1 MSANDPRLHPASG
14 RDGFAMVTVLLTLI
28 VMSVVA
34 AVAIQVSLTDRQA
47 SWAMRE
53 GEGAHVSAE
62 GGAHREW
69 ANWPAKADSLAPG
82 DSLDLGWT
90 STADG
95 WRYHGM
101 IKRVDSGIG
110 QVMRVLRVEGRTAG
124 NRGGQRVIELW
135 NTTMPDLFP
144 WAIGGR
150 GDVLVD
156 NDALIDSYDSG
167 LGVYGGGNI
176 GAEGDV
182 HSNSDV
188 TISNNS
194 TVNGE
199 AGANGTVTMNNGG
212 VATGGTTNGVTPRD
226 YSTPPCPPPPFTLPV
241 DLPPGP
247 YVYDPSTGDLTV
259 DNKILLLPS
268 GTYHFHD
275 VTVKKPAGRFGPLP
289 GASITVFI
297 SGALTVQQQAKLNEG
312 GPPGAFAVF
321 GCGTATDAWRFN
333 NNSEAWGAFYAPDRD
348 IVIEN
353 DSDIYGAV
361 VGDRVTVWKGGT
373 GPVSVHYDEALSSF
387 NDAGARR
394 QIPRAWAQIAR

>member
-14 RDGFAMVTVLLTLI
+14 RNGFAMVTVLLTLI

-34 AVAIQVSLTDRQA
+34 AVAIRVSLTDRQA

-53 GEGAHVSAE
+53 GESAHVSAE

-156 NDALIDSYDSG
+156 NDALVDSYDSG
-167 LGVYGGGNI
+167 VGGYGGGNI

-199 AGANGTVTMNNGG
+199 AGANGTVTLSNGG

-226 YSTPPCPPPPFTLPV
+226 YSTPPCPA
-241 DLPPGP
+241 GP
-247 YVYDPSTGDLTV
+247 YTPALPLGPYSYNPASGNLVV
-259 DNKILLLPS
+259 DNGPFLLPT
-268 GTYHFHD
+268 GTYYFHD
-275 VTVKKPAGRFGPLP
+275 VTVQKPAANFGPLP

-297 SGALTVQQQAKLNEG
+297 SGKLEVKQQASLNNG
-312 GPPGAFAVF
+312 GPPPNFAVF
-321 GCGTATDAWRFN
+321 GCGAATDTWRFN
-333 NNSEAWGAFYAPDRD
+333 NNSQSWGAFYAPDRD

-353 DSDIYGAV
+353 DSDIFGAV
-361 VGDRVTVWKGGT
+361 VGDMVTVYKGGT
-373 GPVSVHYDEALSSF
+373 GPVSVHYDQALSSF